1 MTNGGIFALLIV
13 GIVLLISNAQA
24 SMFIGVLLI
33 VAILLVALLRISG
46 RKERREARK

>member
-24 SMFIGVLLI
+24 SMFIGILLI
-33 VAILLVALLRISG
+33 VAILMVVLLRVSG
-46 RKERREARK
+46 RKDRREVSK